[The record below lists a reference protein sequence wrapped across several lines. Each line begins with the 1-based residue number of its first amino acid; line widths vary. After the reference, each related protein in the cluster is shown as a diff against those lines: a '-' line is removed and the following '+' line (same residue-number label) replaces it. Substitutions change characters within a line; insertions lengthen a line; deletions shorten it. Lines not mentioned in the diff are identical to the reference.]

1 MKPDDLVRTAEQY
14 LPSPSQRVR
23 DQVARYE
30 ATDGREGGT
39 LEGRPVVILTMT
51 GATSGKIRKAPIMRI
66 ERDGTYIAV
75 ASAGGAP
82 NHPAWYHNLLANPD
96 VRLQDGAQLYR
107 LRAREIFGDEKTK
120 AWKLADS
127 RWPHF
132 PEYRAKAGREIP
144 ILLLDPAAGLRF
156 AVERHMTSTTRR
168 SSTRSDRTPPSDL
181 TASAAGIALIAR
193 CRDRRPH
200 PQHPRSD

>member
-1 MKPDDLVRTAEQY
+1 MTPHDQVIAAELY
-14 LPSPSQRVR
+14 VPSPSQRVR

-51 GATSGKIRKAPIMRI
+51 GATSGKIRKTPIMRV
-66 ERDGTYIAV
+66 ERDGTYVAV

-82 NHPAWYHNLLANPD
+82 NHPAWYRNLLANPD
-96 VRLQDGAQLYR
+96 VRLQDGARLYR
-107 LRAREIFGDEKTK
+107 LRAREVFGEERVR

-132 PEYRAKAGREIP
+132 PEYRARAGREIP
-144 ILLLDPAAGLRF
+144 VLLLEPAA
-156 AVERHMTSTTRR
+156 
-168 SSTRSDRTPPSDL
+168 PSE
-181 TASAAGIALIAR
+181 
-193 CRDRRPH
+193 P
-200 PQHPRSD
+200 